1 VNIERRAVVS
11 ELTSGFER
19 VTLKFEFMEI
29 QNIPSGLS
37 TARICVS
44 PSELDD
50 TSYYIGHETVIPDF
64 SLEGMWQWREAVFM
78 WMQRNS
84 AATGTSF
91 GIPFGQLVEV
101 GTEIRI

>member
-1 VNIERRAVVS
+1 VNTEQRAVVS

-19 VTLKFEFMEI
+19 VILRFGFMEV
-29 QNIPSGLS
+29 QNIPRGLS
-37 TARICVS
+37 TARICIS
-44 PSELDD
+44 PRELDD

-84 AATGTSF
+84 AATGTSR
-91 GIPFGQLVEV
+91 GIPSGQLVEI